1 LQLPRIA
8 VAKDGGCQG
17 WQAELKLAPMRLPV
31 PLSALRT
38 FEAAARRRSFKAAA
52 AELNLT
58 ASAVSHS
65 IRKVEEALGVALFER
80 SGQRVA
86 LTPAGDALLE
96 HVGRAFAELSRG
108 LDLVSTRGTQL
119 LRLHCAPSFAA
130 QWLTPRLARFLA
142 GHPGFEVRLAAGMD
156 YARFLND
163 EFDAD
168 IVYGPPRGEG
178 LILMPLGR
186 ETVTPLC
193 SPERAARIGS
203 LADLFGQT
211 LIQSDNKLVRWPLWF
226 DRNGLKAPPPVAI
239 RFDRSFLAI
248 AAAADG
254 LGVALESTLLAER
267 EIASGRLVAPLAG
280 RAEDVVYTGHH
291 LVFPATVRHRAPLR
305 IFAQWLSREL
315 SVNLSRE
322 LT

>member
-1 LQLPRIA
+1 
-8 VAKDGGCQG
+8 
-17 WQAELKLAPMRLPV
+17 MSLPV
-31 PLSALRT
+31 PLSAVRS

-58 ASAVSHS
+58 ASAVSHA
-65 IRKVEEALGVALFER
+65 IRKMEEALGVALFER
-80 SGQRVA
+80 AGQGVS
-86 LTPAGDALLE
+86 LTPAGEALLD
-96 HVGRAFAELSRG
+96 HVGRAFEELHRG
-108 LDLVSTRGTQL
+108 LDLVAARGPQL

-142 GHPGFEVRLAAGMD
+142 AHPGFEVRLAAGMD
-156 YARFLND
+156 YARFTTD

-178 LILMPLGR
+178 LVVVPLCT

-193 SPERAARIGS
+193 DPARAARIRAP
-203 LADLFGQT
+203 ADLLGEV

-226 DRNGLKAPPPVAI
+226 ARNDLPAPRPLGV

-267 EIASGRLVAPLAG
+267 EIASGRLVAPLRGLA
-280 RAEDVVYTGHH
+280 RDVAYVGHH
-291 LVFPATVRHRAPLR
+291 LVFPASTQRRAPLR
-305 IFAQWLSREL
+305 TFARWLATEL
-315 SVNLSRE
+315 GIEPGLGE
-322 LT
+322 LG